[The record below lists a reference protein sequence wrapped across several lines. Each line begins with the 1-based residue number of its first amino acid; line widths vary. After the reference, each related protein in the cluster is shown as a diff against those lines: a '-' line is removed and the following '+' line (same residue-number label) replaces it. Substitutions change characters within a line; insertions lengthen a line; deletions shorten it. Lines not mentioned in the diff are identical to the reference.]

1 VGVHAE
7 RHPARSVVVGGDR
20 PREARLDQ
28 ARHRG
33 EILPAR
39 RPHPDP
45 RAPAQEGT
53 PSTIAMSTMP
63 LPSRRKAAAAR

>member
-1 VGVHAE
+1 MGVHPE
-7 RHPARSVVVGGDR
+7 RHPAHGIVARRDR
-20 PREARLDQ
+20 RGEARLDQ

-33 EILPAR
+33 EILPSR

-45 RAPAQEGT
+45 RSPAQEGT

-63 LPSRRKAAAAR
+63 LPSRRNSAAAR